1 MKKSI
6 QIDGMNCMGCMSKV
20 KNALT
25 DLSETKDVDIDLSS
39 QKVELELSQ
48 DVKNDLLTNLIESAG
63 HFKVVEITNL

>member
-1 MKKSI
+1 MKKKKK
-6 QIDGMNCMGCMSKV
+6 IDGMNCMGCMSKV
-20 KNALT
+20 NSALT

-63 HFKVVEITNL
+63 HFKVVEITDL